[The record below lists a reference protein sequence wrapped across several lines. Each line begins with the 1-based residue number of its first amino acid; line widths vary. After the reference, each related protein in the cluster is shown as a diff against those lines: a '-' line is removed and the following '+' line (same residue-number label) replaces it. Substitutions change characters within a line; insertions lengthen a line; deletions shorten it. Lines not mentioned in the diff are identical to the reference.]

1 MANNKVEQVFVCDYW
16 GTRGT
21 VPTPGIATGIPI
33 TAFPSVPGNRIN
45 VRRGPVGDLALGDF
59 VALVPDTQ
67 SAYNLPTLVP
77 IIAAPGNQAVFNPA
91 SSRLQFG
98 SADAA
103 VGVRLSEVIEFSRI
117 YNMTMTPFQTQTPDI
132 KVFHACYNPN
142 VNTINTARGTT
153 ISVSISVHKT
163 WSSERV
169 QDLFFSAQVGPPT
182 PASNF
187 FNNIPPVAATDAE
200 IQRAHFDLLQN
211 ILNSDPGGLLF
222 DRNASLALTGGAN
235 NYRAIFLVSAFK
247 RVLEPG
253 HYATFRENIMDISL
267 IEGFNNR
274 VVEEPL
280 TVAGFNAS
288 LTNATYSSY
297 LGTYL
302 QPDPGSGNY
311 AQVSWHEKEQIGQRG
326 HRNSIEWA
334 TPVPYKSQPTSI
346 YDTLN
351 IEFFNNLVLSG
362 ENHDKN
368 LHKRITVYVRRNDA
382 QNNPIPAASG
392 YWTNGAGTFPGLTPN
407 FANPPV
413 AIPAIFAGIGG
424 VVPIPA
430 FGLYVLPS
438 SVPAVVPAQA
448 GVNSFFMNTIDTDLN
463 NAPPHFVGAI
473 NQYLR
478 S

>member
-16 GTRGT
+16 GARGQ
-21 VPTPGIATGIPI
+21 VVTPGIATGIPAA
-33 TAFPSVPGNRIN
+33 AFPGGRIN
-45 VRRGPVGDLALGDF
+45 VRRGPIGDLSAGDF

-77 IIAAPGNQAVFNPA
+77 ILAAPGNQAVFNPA

-117 YNMTMTPFQTQTPDI
+117 YNMTMTPFQTQTPNI

-142 VNTINTARGTT
+142 ANTINTARGST
-153 ISVSISVHKT
+153 ISISISVHKT

-182 PASNF
+182 PPSNF
-187 FNNIPPVAATDAE
+187 WNNVPPVAATDAE
-200 IQRAHFDLLQN
+200 IQRAHFDLLNN
-211 ILNSDPGGLLF
+211 ILNADPDGLLF
-222 DRNASLALTGGAN
+222 DRNASLALTGSALN

-253 HYATFRENIMDISL
+253 HYATFRENIMDVSL

-288 LTNATYSSY
+288 LTAATYSSY

-334 TPVPYKSQPTSI
+334 TPVPYKSQPGSI

-368 LHKRITVYVRRNDA
+368 LHKRITVYVRRNDVA
-382 QNNPIPAASG
+382 NNPINAAVG
-392 YWTNGAGTFPGLTPN
+392 NWQNGTFAGVPPN
-407 FANPPV
+407 FANPANIVYTP
-413 AIPAIFAGIGG
+413 IGAGPGA
-424 VVPIPA
+424 VVPIA
-430 FGLYVLPS
+430 GFALYVP
-438 SVPAVVPAQA
+438 PVVPAQL
-448 GVNSFFMNTIDTDLN
+448 GVNLAFMNTLDTDLN